1 MLKYL
6 NFQDTEYVLSDMF
19 LGLLDKSSEKIIEIN
34 NDIETEIN
42 FDIAVFNNKIYVLSA
57 DMDANI
63 FYIKSVQNTT
73 LTTLFEFK
81 IYIVDISI
89 ESNILNLTKTNSNAN
104 ILSNDNT
111 SFIEINNELFVI
123 IISKID
129 NSSLT
134 ITYSLYQI
142 IDDSTVK
149 KISDLSTQSDLFFLS
164 SYNNK
169 IYSLAEPIFN
179 VGSTIQ
185 EYTLTSE
192 TKEEQIQYSPLIQD
206 NQINTTLLSTD
217 TDTIK
222 NENNTLSIKNIKL
235 HKLDTTLLNRT
246 YLSVSPKLDSRTYF
260 YMAGNN
266 QAQVMYTEEGDLYIS
281 YNYQDFSN
289 NGNIKNILTNIDSSK
304 TYDNLTI
311 RKVII
316 TTNNNYPEID
326 ILFELP
332 ISGSEEYHGALYLLK
347 LIVYGNSTLE
357 FICNISKEIR
367 LDILDVCIDL
377 HEENGELIVFCPKE
391 NTINYDNG
399 EVSVTINIYKKN
411 NGVWEISDTFTSKI
425 RIVI

>member
-6 NFQDTEYVLSDMF
+6 NFQDTEYIISNGV
-19 LGLLDKSSEKIIEIN
+19 LGLLDKSSGKMITIN
-34 NDIETEIN
+34 NDIETE
-42 FDIAVFNNKIYVLSA
+42 FSGDVVGFNNKIYVLSG
-57 DMDANI
+57 DMIANI

-73 LTTLFEFK
+73 LTILFEFK
-81 IYIVDISI
+81 IDIVNNGPII
-89 ESNILNLTKTNSNAN
+89 QNLTKTNSNVN
-104 ILSNDNT
+104 ILSNDFL
-111 SFIEINNELFVI
+111 SFIEINNELFAVI
-123 IISKID
+123 PSKVD
-129 NSSLT
+129 SSSVT
-134 ITYSLYQI
+134 RTYSLYQI

-149 KISDLSTQSDLFFLS
+149 KISDLSTQSYLYFLS

-169 IYSLAEPIFN
+169 IYSLAEPTDN
-179 VGSTIQ
+179 GALSIQ

-281 YNYQDFSN
+281 YNYQDFVSTD
-289 NGNIKNILTNIDSSK
+289 NIKYILTNIDSSK

-311 RKVII
+311 RKVIA
-316 TTNNNYPEID
+316 TTNNNHPEVD

-332 ISGSEEYHGALYLLK
+332 ISGSEEYDGALYLLK
-347 LIVYGNSTLE
+347 IGFNNTLE
-357 FICNISKEIR
+357 FICNILKE
-367 LDILDVCIDL
+367 LKPKVLDVCIDL
-377 HEENGELIVFCPKE
+377 HEENGELVVFCPKE
-391 NTINYDNG
+391 EIDTVDG
-399 EVSVTINIYKKN
+399 VSVTIIDVYKKN
-411 NGVWEISDTFTSKI
+411 NDAWEISDTFTS
-425 RIVI
+425 RIHVAV

>member
-19 LGLLDKSSEKIIEIN
+19 LGLLNKSSEEIIEIN

-57 DMDANI
+57 DMAANI

-81 IYIVDISI
+81 VDIVGIGI
-89 ESNILNLTKTNSNAN
+89 ELNILNLTKTDSNAN
-104 ILSNDNT
+104 ILSNDNI

-129 NSSLT
+129 NSNQTL
-134 ITYSLYQI
+134 TYSLYQI

-149 KISDLSTQSDLFFLS
+149 KISDLSTRRSLYFLS

-169 IYSLAEPIFN
+169 IYSL
-179 VGSTIQ
+179 VQLSDTLSIQ

-235 HKLDTTLLNRT
+235 NKLDVTLLNST
-246 YLSVSPKLDSRTYF
+246 YLSVSSPKLDSRTYF

-266 QAQVMYTEEGDLYIS
+266 QAQVMYTEKGDLYIS
-281 YNYQDFSN
+281 NNYQDFVGLS
-289 NGNIKNILTNIDSSK
+289 NIKDILIDIDSSK

-311 RKVII
+311 RKVIV
-316 TTNNNYPEID
+316 TTNNNYLELN
-326 ILFELP
+326 ILFFLP
-332 ISGSEEYHGALYLLK
+332 ISESEEYDGALYLLT
-347 LIVYGNSTLE
+347 VPSSVDVNDTLE
-357 FICNISKEIR
+357 FICNIPKELR
-367 LDILDVCIDL
+367 SNVLYLCIDL
-377 HEENGELIVFCPKE
+377 HEENDELIVLCPKE
-391 NTINYDNG
+391 EIGTVNG
-399 EVSVTINIYKKN
+399 VSVTIDVYKKN
-411 NGVWEISDTFTSKI
+411 NDAWEISDTFTSKI
-425 RIVI
+425 FIYV

>member
-19 LGLLDKSSEKIIEIN
+19 LGLLNKSSEEIIEIN

-57 DMDANI
+57 DMAANI

-81 IYIVDISI
+81 VDIVGIGI
-89 ESNILNLTKTNSNAN
+89 ELNILNLTKTDSNAN
-104 ILSNDNT
+104 ILSNDNV

-129 NSSLT
+129 NSNQTL
-134 ITYSLYQI
+134 TYSLYQI

-149 KISDLSTQSDLFFLS
+149 KISDLSTRRSLYFLS

-169 IYSLAEPIFN
+169 IYSL
-179 VGSTIQ
+179 VQLSDTLSIQ

-235 HKLDTTLLNRT
+235 NKLDVTLLNST
-246 YLSVSPKLDSRTYF
+246 YLSVSSPKLDSRTYF

-266 QAQVMYTEEGDLYIS
+266 QAQVMYTEKGDLYIS
-281 YNYQDFSN
+281 NNYQDFVGLS
-289 NGNIKNILTNIDSSK
+289 NIKDILIDIDSSK

-311 RKVII
+311 RKVIV
-316 TTNNNYPEID
+316 TTNNNYLELN
-326 ILFELP
+326 ILFFLP
-332 ISGSEEYHGALYLLK
+332 ISESEEYDGALYLLT
-347 LIVYGNSTLE
+347 VPSSVDVNDTLE
-357 FICNISKEIR
+357 FICNIPKELR
-367 LDILDVCIDL
+367 SNVLYLCTDL
-377 HEENGELIVFCPKE
+377 HEENDELIVLCPKE
-391 NTINYDNG
+391 EIGTVNG
-399 EVSVTINIYKKN
+399 VSVTIDVYKKN
-411 NGVWEISDTFTSKI
+411 NDAWEISDTFTSKI
-425 RIVI
+425 FIDV